1 MFAKQSFCLLRHQY
15 LADYKNDISTIT
27 HIFLLGFNN
36 MLCLCNKKRQQQF
49 DSARSQYSPNS
60 CAIGL
65 SGLTKWAFFMSVQLE
80 IIVGGINHI
89 FPTKFSSAKDTMQ
102 ITWSN
107 AHPPIYVA
115 MALLILA
122 LKERY
127 NQNLNNKWI
136 LTFNGWAFSLAQQFS
151 GDDTLPTH
159 FSFLLERC
167 GEISFTKLR
176 SMSTAKIKN
185 AITTNCSKLF

>member
-1 MFAKQSFCLLRHQY
+1 
-15 LADYKNDISTIT
+15 
-27 HIFLLGFNN
+27 

-89 FPTKFSSAKDTMQ
+89 FPTKFSSAKATMQ
-102 ITWSN
+102 MMWCN

-127 NQNLNNKWI
+127 NQNLNNKLI
-136 LTFNGWAFSLAQQFS
+136 LTFNGVGFQPGTAIQWQWHSPDFHFSL
-151 GDDTLPTH
+151 
-159 FSFLLERC
+159 LLEGC
-167 GEISFTKLR
+167 GEISFTKPW
-176 SMSTAKIKN
+176 SMPTAKIKN
-185 AITTNCSKLF
+185 VITTNCSKLF